1 MKSVLS
7 SYLLPCPV
15 VFIST
20 LHENQRDIMIATA
33 MFLSEK
39 DPLLV
44 VSLSKGHLTSELID
58 KTGRFTVIAASES
71 QEELYE
77 QLTNVKKKEGDKFS
91 SLSIATLPTSPS
103 KPLIPKG
110 SSAWFECKT
119 LSKQEIDDYVVII
132 ARVTDHADMGNKP
145 IVWRN
150 EGLFSLKAL

>member
-33 MFLSEK
+33 MFVSEK

-71 QEELYE
+71 QKELYE
-77 QLTNVKKKEGDKFS
+77 QLTNVKKKGGDKFS

-132 ARVTDHADMGNKP
+132 ARVTGHEDMGNKP

>member
-1 MKSVLS
+1 MKSALA

-20 LHENQRDIMIATA
+20 LFENQCDIMIGTA
-33 MFLSEK
+33 MFVSEK

-44 VSLSKGHLTSELID
+44 VSLAKGHLTAELID
-58 KTGRFTVIAASES
+58 KAGCFTVIAASES

-77 QLTNVKKKEGDKFS
+77 QLINAKAKGGDKFS
-91 SLSIATLPTSPS
+91 SLSIATLSTSPS
-103 KPLIPKG
+103 KPLIPQG

-119 LSKQEIDDYVVII
+119 VSKQEIEDYVII
-132 ARVTDHADMGNKP
+132 LARVTDHEDLGKEP

-150 EGLFSLKAL
+150 AGLFSLKDL

>member
-1 MKSVLS
+1 MKPVLS

-20 LHENQRDIMIATA
+20 MHENQRDIMIATA
-33 MFLSEK
+33 MFVSEK
-39 DPLLV
+39 DPLLL
-44 VSLSKGHLTSELID
+44 VSLAKGHLTSELID
-58 KTGRFTVIAASES
+58 KSGCFTVIAASES

-77 QLTNVKKKEGDKFS
+77 QLINARKKGGDKFS
-91 SLSIATLPTSPS
+91 SLSIATLSTPAS

-119 LSKQEIDDYVVII
+119 LSKQEIDDYVVIV
-132 ARVTDHADMGNKP
+132 ARVTDHEDMGNEP

-150 EGLFSLKAL
+150 AQLFSLKNL